1 MVIMKYQ
8 NEIEYLYDTAKELRY
23 LAASEPQIA
32 HDLRAMAEELE
43 EMAAR
48 FKSPDTRVK
57 VPLWRRRT

>member
-32 HDLRAMAEELE
+32 HDLRAMAEEPG
-43 EMAAR
+43 R
-48 FKSPDTRVK
+48 
-57 VPLWRRRT
+57 